1 LLLTLVLTDTPKLIV
16 APIPGGVHP
25 AAAGIDVPGILSGV
39 ASICSAVVWPLV
51 IVMILWMF
59 RAEAIELLKAAVGV
73 AEGATR
79 FRIWQI
85 EFDKDVSQ
93 QVAQSASFALANPIV
108 PHVASV
114 SDTQAATNIPQ
125 PQVAAAADVRSL
137 LDAAPNS
144 TLRKSAE
151 AAIKARMLG
160 FAQEYETT
168 RASMSPGPDRTRA
181 MNGVVSKMR
190 TLALAA
196 DIFLNEWMGA
206 ANSPGQR
213 LAAIC
218 ILQLKPQMS
227 AVPWLVERMRVE
239 QPFVF
244 FHAAIALLNT
254 VRRFGSGEHSTLA
267 AALQSATAQVQGY
280 GDQAD
285 ANTLRVLTL
294 AQSELGAGS

>member
-1 LLLTLVLTDTPKLIV
+1 LLLTLIVTETAKLTLAPV
-16 APIPGGVHP
+16 AGAVHP
-25 AAAGIDVPGILSGV
+25 APAASNIPGILSGI
-39 ASICSAVVWPLV
+39 ASICSAVIWPLV
-51 IVMILWMF
+51 IVMVLWMF
-59 RAEAIELLKAAVGV
+59 RAQAVELLKAAVGV

-85 EFDKDVSQ
+85 EFDKDVNQ

-108 PHVASV
+108 PHVATV
-114 SDTQAATNIPQ
+114 NETQADIP
-125 PQVAAAADVRSL
+125 PTQVAAASDVRSL

-151 AAIKARMLG
+151 AAIKTRMLG

-196 DIFLNEWMGA
+196 DIFLDTFMGSA
-206 ANSPGQR
+206 KSPGQR
-213 LAAIC
+213 LAAVC

-227 AVPWLVERMRVE
+227 AVPWLVERIRVE

-244 FHAAIALLNT
+244 FHASIALLST
-254 VRRFGSGEHSTLA
+254 VRRFGAGDNTALA
-267 AALQSATAQVQGY
+267 SALQSAVTQVQSY
-280 GDQAD
+280 GEQAD

-294 AQSELGAGS
+294 AQSELVAGS

>member
-1 LLLTLVLTDTPKLIV
+1 LLLTLLTPDTAKLAV
-16 APIPGGVHP
+16 APVVIGAHP
-25 AAAGIDVPGILSGV
+25 VAAPPDIPGILSGV
-39 ASICSAVVWPLV
+39 ASICSAIIWPLV
-51 IVMILWMF
+51 IVMVLWMF
-59 RAEAIELLKAAVGV
+59 RAEAVELLKAAVGV

-93 QVAQSASFALANPIV
+93 QVAQSSSFALGTPIV

-114 SDTQAATNIPQ
+114 SDTQAATNITAPQ
-125 PQVAAAADVRSL
+125 LAAAADVRSL
-137 LDAAPNS
+137 LDAAPTS

-151 AAIKARMLG
+151 AAIKTRMLG

-181 MNGVVSKMR
+181 MNGIVSKMR
-190 TLALAA
+190 TLSLAA
-196 DIFLNEWMGA
+196 DIFLDTFMAA
-206 ANSPGQR
+206 ANSPGRR
-213 LAAIC
+213 LAAVC

-244 FHAAIALLNT
+244 FHASIALLST
-254 VRRFGSGEHSTLA
+254 VRRFGSGEQ
-267 AALQSATAQVQGY
+267 AALTSALQAAVVQVQSY
-280 GDQAD
+280 GEQAD

-294 AQSELGAGS
+294 AQSELSA

>member
-1 LLLTLVLTDTPKLIV
+1 
-16 APIPGGVHP
+16 
-25 AAAGIDVPGILSGV
+25 
-39 ASICSAVVWPLV
+39 
-51 IVMILWMF
+51 M
-59 RAEAIELLKAAVGV
+59 
-73 AEGATR
+73 
-79 FRIWQI
+79 
-85 EFDKDVSQ
+85 
-93 QVAQSASFALANPIV
+93 AQSASFALVNPIV

-114 SDTQAATNIPQ
+114 FETQAATNIPAS
-125 PQVAAAADVRSL
+125 QVAAAADVRSL

-151 AAIKARMLG
+151 AAIKQRMLG

-181 MNGVVSKMR
+181 MNGIVSKMR

-196 DIFLNEWMGA
+196 DIFLDTFMGA

-213 LAAIC
+213 LAAVC

-227 AVPWLVERMRVE
+227 AVPWLVERIRVE

-244 FHAAIALLNT
+244 FHAAIALLST
-254 VRRFGSGEHSTLA
+254 VRRFGAGEQ
-267 AALQSATAQVQGY
+267 AALSSALQAAVTQVQSY
-280 GDQAD
+280 GDHAD

-294 AQSELGAGS
+294 AQSELVA

>member
-1 LLLTLVLTDTPKLIV
+1 MLLTLIATETAKLVV
-16 APIPGGVHP
+16 APVAVHP
-25 AAAGIDVPGILSGV
+25 PPVGVDVPGILSGI
-39 ASICSAVVWPLV
+39 ASICSAVIWPLV

-59 RAEAIELLKAAVGV
+59 RAEAVALLKAAVGV

-108 PHVASV
+108 PHVATV
-114 SDTQAATNIPQ
+114 SDTQAATNIPG
-125 PQVAAAADVRSL
+125 PQVAAAVDVRSL

-168 RASMSPGPDRTRA
+168 RASMSPGPDRTRV

-196 DIFLNEWMGA
+196 DIFLDEFMRA
-206 ANSPGQR
+206 AGSPGQR
-213 LAAIC
+213 LAAVC

-244 FHAAIALLNT
+244 FHASIALLNA
-254 VRRFGSGEHSTLA
+254 VRRFGADDHAALA
-267 AALQSATAQVQGY
+267 AALQSAVTQVQSY
-280 GDQAD
+280 GEQAD

-294 AQSELGAGS
+294 AQSELAAGS

>member
-1 LLLTLVLTDTPKLIV
+1 LLLTLITTDTAKLTV
-16 APIPGGVHP
+16 APVVVGAHP
-25 AAAGIDVPGILSGV
+25 VAAASNIPGILSGV
-39 ASICSAVVWPLV
+39 ASICSAVIWPLV
-51 IVMILWMF
+51 IVMVLWMF
-59 RAEAIELLKAAVGV
+59 RAEAVELLKAAVGV

-93 QVAQSASFALANPIV
+93 QVAQSASFALTNPIV

-114 SDTQAATNIPQ
+114 SDTQAATNITPPQ
-125 PQVAAAADVRSL
+125 LAAAADVRSL

-151 AAIKARMLG
+151 AAIKTRMLG

-168 RASMSPGPDRTRA
+168 RASMGPGPDRTRA
-181 MNGVVSKMR
+181 MNSVVSKMR

-196 DIFLNEWMGA
+196 DIYLDIFMGA

-213 LAAIC
+213 LAAVC

-227 AVPWLVERMRVE
+227 AVSWLVERMHAE

-244 FHAAIALLNT
+244 FHAAIALLNA
-254 VRRFGSGEHSTLA
+254 VRRFGSGEQ
-267 AALQSATAQVQGY
+267 AALTTALDSAVKQVQGY
-280 GDQAD
+280 GEQAD
-285 ANTLRVLTL
+285 ANTLRVLSL
-294 AQSELGAGS
+294 AQSELSVSA

>member
-1 LLLTLVLTDTPKLIV
+1 MLLTLLTPDTAKLAV
-16 APIPGGVHP
+16 APVVIGAHP
-25 AAAGIDVPGILSGV
+25 VAVASNIPGILSGV
-39 ASICSAVVWPLV
+39 ASICSAVIWPLV
-51 IVMILWMF
+51 IVMVLWMF
-59 RAEAIELLKAAVGV
+59 RTEAVELLKAAVGV

-93 QVAQSASFALANPIV
+93 QVAQSASFALANPV
-108 PHVASV
+108 VAHVASV
-114 SDTQAATNIPQ
+114 SDTQVATNITAPQ
-125 PQVAAAADVRSL
+125 LAAASDVRAL

-151 AAIKARMLG
+151 AAIKTRMLG

-196 DIFLNEWMGA
+196 DIYLDPFMSA

-244 FHAAIALLNT
+244 FHASIALLNT
-254 VRRFGSGEHSTLA
+254 VRRFGSGEQAALT
-267 AALQSATAQVQGY
+267 AALQSATVQVQSY
-280 GDQAD
+280 GEQSD

-294 AQSELGAGS
+294 AQSELSASA